1 VTQNQQ
7 LFINGICSAIVSGDF
22 AMFSNPA
29 NCGVNFKW
37 DEFADMMAARC
48 RTDIFIYVK
57 LTKKNTAEVQAHAE
71 LVGRRVATELLW
83 RARTV

>member
-1 VTQNQQ
+1 MTQNQQ

-29 NCGVNFKW
+29 NCGPNFKW
-37 DEFADMMAARC
+37 DEFADLMADRC
-48 RTDIFIYVK
+48 RTDIFMYVK
-57 LTKKNTAEVQAHAE
+57 LTKKNTVEVQAQAE

>member
-1 VTQNQQ
+1 
-7 LFINGICSAIVSGDF
+7 
-22 AMFSNPA
+22 
-29 NCGVNFKW
+29 
-37 DEFADMMAARC
+37 MMAARC
-48 RTDIFIYVK
+48 RTDIFMYVK

>member
-1 VTQNQQ
+1 MTQNQQ

-29 NCGVNFKW
+29 NCGPNFKW
-37 DEFADMMAARC
+37 DEFADLMANRC
-48 RTDIFIYVK
+48 RTDIFMYVK
-57 LTKKNTAEVQAHAE
+57 LTKKNTAEVLAQAE

>member
-1 VTQNQQ
+1 MTQNQQ
-7 LFINGICSAIVSGDF
+7 LFINSICSAIVTGDF

-29 NCGVNFKW
+29 NCGPNFKW
-37 DEFADMMAARC
+37 DEFADMMANRC
-48 RTDIFIYVK
+48 RTDIFMYVK

>member
-1 VTQNQQ
+1 MTQNQQ

-37 DEFADMMAARC
+37 AEFADMMADRC
-48 RTDIFIYVK
+48 RTDIFMYVK
-57 LTKKNTAEVQAHAE
+57 LTKKNTAEVQDHAE

>member
-1 VTQNQQ
+1 MTQNQQ

-29 NCGVNFKW
+29 NCGTNFKW
-37 DEFADMMAARC
+37 DEFADMMANRC
-48 RTDIFIYVK
+48 STDFFMYVK
-57 LTKKNTAEVQAHAE
+57 LTKKNTAEVHANAE